1 MSKILIVEDEDA
13 IRRVLKKVL
22 SEENSKYKL
31 DEAANGE
38 EAISLIKSQHYDL
51 ILCDIKMPKKDGI
64 DVLEFVIGYDSTIPI
79 IMISGHGDLKTAVKA
94 MRLGAFDYIEK
105 PPDLNN
111 LLTSVRSALKNTSS
125 KKSKINPKKTVSK
138 YEIIGDSKEIVNVK
152 KLIEKISPT
161 NAKVLILG
169 PNGSGKELV
178 ARQIHSNSLRSDGP
192 FIEVNC
198 AAIPSELI
206 ESELFGHEKGA
217 FTGAVD
223 RKRGKLELVGRGTL
237 FLDEIG
243 DMPLKLQAKLLRV
256 LQERQFERVGGSEL
270 IPASM
275 RVIAA
280 THRQLNKMIAEQ
292 EFRADLFYRL
302 SVFPISVPSLR
313 EHREDIP
320 LLVEHFLKKG
330 RQELAVGR
338 KSITE
343 ETMEILQKYSWPG
356 NIREL
361 GNIVERSC
369 LMCQD
374 EKILP
379 SHLFFDEELQSK
391 EKGTSRLSGTIY
403 EMEKELIQQTLE
415 EFNGNKTKAADSLG
429 ISIRTLRNKLNEY
442 NEAEKE

>member
-1 MSKILIVEDEDA
+1 MSKILIVEDEDS

-22 SEENSKYKL
+22 IEENSKYKL

-64 DVLEFVIGYDSTIPI
+64 DVLEFVIGYDSKIPI

-111 LLTSVRSALKNTSS
+111 LLTSVRSALKNTSY
-125 KKSKINPKKTVSK
+125 KKSKINPKKTTSK
-138 YEIIGDSKEIVNVK
+138 YEIIGESKEIINVK

-206 ESELFGHEKGA
+206 ESELFGHIKGS
-217 FTGAVD
+217 FTSAHKD
-223 RKRGKLELVGRGTL
+223 RTGKFEAANNGTI

-243 DMPLKLQAKLLRV
+243 DMSMSAQSKVLRAI
-256 LQERQFERVGGSEL
+256 QENKIQKVGSEKD
-270 IPASM
+270 IYVDT

-280 THRQLNKMIAEQ
+280 TNKNISELISENKFREDLYHR
-292 EFRADLFYRL
+292 
-302 SVFPISVPSLR
+302 ISVIELNVPPLNNR
-313 EHREDIP
+313 KDDIP
-320 LLVEHFLKKG
+320 ILIEHFISLLSNQYENKRIFVDETGMKKM
-330 RQELAVGR
+330 
-338 KSITE
+338 KSFDW
-343 ETMEILQKYSWPG
+343 KG
-356 NIREL
+356 NVREL
-361 GNIVERSC
+361 RNVVER
-369 LMCQD
+369 LF
-374 EKILP
+374 IL
-379 SHLFFDEELQSK
+379 SENNQIS
-391 EKGTSRLSGTIY
+391 
-403 EMEKELIQQTLE
+403 EKEVAK
-415 EFNGNKTKAADSLG
+415 FSGKK
-429 ISIRTLRNKLNEY
+429 
-442 NEAEKE
+442 

>member
-22 SEENSKYKL
+22 FEENSKYKL
-31 DEAANGE
+31 DEAADGE

-111 LLTSVRSALKNTSS
+111 FLTSVRSALKNTSL
-125 KKSKINPKKTVSK
+125 KKSKINPKKTTSK
-138 YEIIGDSKEIVNVK
+138 YEIIGDSNEIVNVK

-206 ESELFGHEKGA
+206 ESELFGHIKGS
-217 FTGAVD
+217 FTSAHKD
-223 RKRGKLELVGRGTL
+223 RTGKFEAANNGTI

-243 DMPLKLQAKLLRV
+243 DMSMSAQSKVLRAI
-256 LQERQFERVGGSEL
+256 QENKIQKVGSEKD
-270 IPASM
+270 IYVDT

-280 THRQLNKMIAEQ
+280 TNKNISELISENKFREDLYHR
-292 EFRADLFYRL
+292 
-302 SVFPISVPSLR
+302 ISVIELNVPPLNDR
-313 EHREDIP
+313 KDDIP
-320 LLVEHFLKKG
+320 ILIEHFISLLSNQYENKRIFIDETGMKKM
-330 RQELAVGR
+330 
-338 KSITE
+338 KSFDW
-343 ETMEILQKYSWPG
+343 KG
-356 NIREL
+356 NVREL
-361 GNIVERSC
+361 RNVIER
-369 LMCQD
+369 LF
-374 EKILP
+374 IL
-379 SHLFFDEELQSK
+379 SENDHIS
-391 EKGTSRLSGTIY
+391 
-403 EMEKELIQQTLE
+403 EKEVVK
-415 EFNGNKTKAADSLG
+415 FSGKK
-429 ISIRTLRNKLNEY
+429 
-442 NEAEKE
+442 

>member
-1 MSKILIVEDEDA
+1 MSKILIVEDEDS

-22 SEENSKYKL
+22 IEENSKYKL
-31 DEAANGE
+31 DEAENGE

-111 LLTSVRSALKNTSS
+111 LLTSVRSALKNTFS
-125 KKSKINPKKTVSK
+125 KKSKINPKKTTSK

-206 ESELFGHEKGA
+206 ESELFGHIKGS
-217 FTGAVD
+217 FTSAHKD
-223 RKRGKLELVGRGTL
+223 RTGKFEAANNGTI

-243 DMPLKLQAKLLRV
+243 DMSMSAQSKVLRAI
-256 LQERQFERVGGSEL
+256 QENKIQKVGSEKD
-270 IPASM
+270 IYVDT

-280 THRQLNKMIAEQ
+280 TNKNISELISENKFREDLYHR
-292 EFRADLFYRL
+292 
-302 SVFPISVPSLR
+302 ISVIELNVPPLNDR
-313 EHREDIP
+313 KNDIP
-320 LLVEHFLKKG
+320 ILIEHFISLLSNQYENKRIFVDETGMKKM
-330 RQELAVGR
+330 
-338 KSITE
+338 KSYDW
-343 ETMEILQKYSWPG
+343 KG
-356 NIREL
+356 NVREL
-361 GNIVERSC
+361 RNVVER
-369 LMCQD
+369 LF
-374 EKILP
+374 IL
-379 SHLFFDEELQSK
+379 SENDQISDK
-391 EKGTSRLSGTIY
+391 EVAKFSG
-403 EMEKELIQQTLE
+403 K
-415 EFNGNKTKAADSLG
+415 K
-429 ISIRTLRNKLNEY
+429 
-442 NEAEKE
+442 

>member
-125 KKSKINPKKTVSK
+125 KKSKINHKKTISK

-206 ESELFGHEKGA
+206 ESELFGHIKGS
-217 FTGAVD
+217 FTSAHKD
-223 RKRGKLELVGRGTL
+223 RTGKFEAANNGTI

-243 DMPLKLQAKLLRV
+243 DMSMSAQSKVLRAI
-256 LQERQFERVGGSEL
+256 QENKIQKVGSEKD
-270 IPASM
+270 IYVDT

-280 THRQLNKMIAEQ
+280 TNKNISELISENKFREDLYHR
-292 EFRADLFYRL
+292 
-302 SVFPISVPSLR
+302 ISVIELNVPPLNDR
-313 EHREDIP
+313 KNDIP
-320 LLVEHFLKKG
+320 ILIEHFISLLSNQYENKRIFVDETGMKKM
-330 RQELAVGR
+330 
-338 KSITE
+338 KSYDW
-343 ETMEILQKYSWPG
+343 KG
-356 NIREL
+356 NVREL
-361 GNIVERSC
+361 RNVVER
-369 LMCQD
+369 LF
-374 EKILP
+374 IL
-379 SHLFFDEELQSK
+379 SENDQISDK
-391 EKGTSRLSGTIY
+391 EVAKFSG
-403 EMEKELIQQTLE
+403 K
-415 EFNGNKTKAADSLG
+415 K
-429 ISIRTLRNKLNEY
+429 
-442 NEAEKE
+442 

>member
-125 KKSKINPKKTVSK
+125 KKSKINPKKTTSK

-152 KLIEKISPT
+152 KLIGKISPT

-178 ARQIHSNSLRSDGP
+178 ARQIHSNSHRSDGP

-206 ESELFGHEKGA
+206 ESELFGHIKGS
-217 FTGAVD
+217 FTSAHKD
-223 RKRGKLELVGRGTL
+223 RTGKFEAANNGTL

-243 DMPLKLQAKLLRV
+243 DMSMSAQSKVLRAI
-256 LQERQFERVGGSEL
+256 QENKIQKVGSEKD
-270 IPASM
+270 IYVDT

-280 THRQLNKMIAEQ
+280 TNKNISELISENKFREDLYHR
-292 EFRADLFYRL
+292 
-302 SVFPISVPSLR
+302 ISVIELNVPPLNDR
-313 EHREDIP
+313 KNDIP
-320 LLVEHFLKKG
+320 ILIEHFISLLSNQYENKRIFVDETGMKKM
-330 RQELAVGR
+330 
-338 KSITE
+338 KSYDW
-343 ETMEILQKYSWPG
+343 KG
-356 NIREL
+356 NVREL
-361 GNIVERSC
+361 RNVVER
-369 LMCQD
+369 LF
-374 EKILP
+374 IL
-379 SHLFFDEELQSK
+379 SENDQISDKEVSK
-391 EKGTSRLSGTIY
+391 FSG
-403 EMEKELIQQTLE
+403 K
-415 EFNGNKTKAADSLG
+415 K
-429 ISIRTLRNKLNEY
+429 
-442 NEAEKE
+442 

>member
-31 DEAANGE
+31 DEAANGQ

-64 DVLEFVIGYDSTIPI
+64 DVLEFVIGYDSTIPV

-111 LLTSVRSALKNTSS
+111 LLTSVRSALKNTTS
-125 KKSKINPKKTVSK
+125 KKSNIKTKNTASK
-138 YEIIGDSKEIVNVK
+138 YEIIGDSKKIINVK
-152 KLIEKISPT
+152 NLIEKISPT

-178 ARQIHSNSLRSDGP
+178 ARQIHSNSFRSDGP

-206 ESELFGHEKGA
+206 ESELFGHIKGS
-217 FTGAVD
+217 FTSAHKD
-223 RKRGKLELVGRGTL
+223 RTGKFEAANNGTI

-243 DMPLKLQAKLLRV
+243 DMSMSAQSKVLRAI
-256 LQERQFERVGGSEL
+256 QENKIQKVGSEKD
-270 IPASM
+270 IYVDT

-280 THRQLNKMIAEQ
+280 TNKNISELISENKFREDLYHR
-292 EFRADLFYRL
+292 
-302 SVFPISVPSLR
+302 ISVIELNVPPLDDR
-313 EHREDIP
+313 KDDIP
-320 LLVEHFLKKG
+320 ILIEHFISLLSNQYENKRIFVDETGMKKM
-330 RQELAVGR
+330 
-338 KSITE
+338 KSYDW
-343 ETMEILQKYSWPG
+343 KG
-356 NIREL
+356 NVREL
-361 GNIVERSC
+361 RNVVER
-369 LMCQD
+369 LF
-374 EKILP
+374 IL
-379 SHLFFDEELQSK
+379 SDNDQISDK
-391 EKGTSRLSGTIY
+391 EVAKFSG
-403 EMEKELIQQTLE
+403 K
-415 EFNGNKTKAADSLG
+415 K
-429 ISIRTLRNKLNEY
+429 
-442 NEAEKE
+442 

>member
-31 DEAANGE
+31 DEAANGQ

-111 LLTSVRSALKNTSS
+111 LLTSVRSALKNTTS
-125 KKSKINPKKTVSK
+125 KKSNIKTKKTASK
-138 YEIIGDSKEIVNVK
+138 YEIIGDSKKIINVK
-152 KLIEKISPT
+152 NLIEKISPT

-178 ARQIHSNSLRSDGP
+178 ARQIHSNSFRSDGP

-206 ESELFGHEKGA
+206 ESELFGHIKGS
-217 FTGAVD
+217 FTSAHKD
-223 RKRGKLELVGRGTL
+223 RTGKFEAANNGTI

-243 DMPLKLQAKLLRV
+243 DMSMSAQSKVLRAI
-256 LQERQFERVGGSEL
+256 QENKIQKVGSEKD
-270 IPASM
+270 IYVDT

-280 THRQLNKMIAEQ
+280 TNKNISELISENKFREDLYHR
-292 EFRADLFYRL
+292 
-302 SVFPISVPSLR
+302 ISVIELNVPPLNDR
-313 EHREDIP
+313 KDDIP
-320 LLVEHFLKKG
+320 ILIEHFISLLSNQYENKRIFVDETGMKKM
-330 RQELAVGR
+330 
-338 KSITE
+338 KSYDW
-343 ETMEILQKYSWPG
+343 KG
-356 NIREL
+356 NVREL
-361 GNIVERSC
+361 RNVVER
-369 LMCQD
+369 LF
-374 EKILP
+374 IL
-379 SHLFFDEELQSK
+379 SDNNQISDK
-391 EKGTSRLSGTIY
+391 EVAKFSG
-403 EMEKELIQQTLE
+403 K
-415 EFNGNKTKAADSLG
+415 K
-429 ISIRTLRNKLNEY
+429 
-442 NEAEKE
+442 

>member
-64 DVLEFVIGYDSTIPI
+64 DVLEFVIGYDSKIPI

-111 LLTSVRSALKNTSS
+111 LLTSVRSALKNTSN
-125 KKSKINPKKTVSK
+125 KKSKINPKKTISK
-138 YEIIGDSKEIVNVK
+138 YEIFGDSKEIVNVK

-178 ARQIHSNSLRSDGP
+178 ARQIHLNSLRSDGP

-206 ESELFGHEKGA
+206 ESELFGHIKGS
-217 FTGAVD
+217 FTSAHKD
-223 RKRGKLELVGRGTL
+223 RTGKFEAANNGTI

-243 DMPLKLQAKLLRV
+243 DMSMSAQSKVLRAI
-256 LQERQFERVGGSEL
+256 QENKIQKVGSEKD
-270 IPASM
+270 IYVDT

-280 THRQLNKMIAEQ
+280 TNKNISELISENKFREDLYHR
-292 EFRADLFYRL
+292 
-302 SVFPISVPSLR
+302 ISVIELNVPPLNDR
-313 EHREDIP
+313 KNDIP
-320 LLVEHFLKKG
+320 ILIEYFISVLSNQYENKRIFVDETGMKKM
-330 RQELAVGR
+330 
-338 KSITE
+338 KSYDW
-343 ETMEILQKYSWPG
+343 KG
-356 NIREL
+356 NVREL
-361 GNIVERSC
+361 RNVVER
-369 LMCQD
+369 LF
-374 EKILP
+374 IL
-379 SHLFFDEELQSK
+379 SENDQISDK
-391 EKGTSRLSGTIY
+391 EVAKFSG
-403 EMEKELIQQTLE
+403 K
-415 EFNGNKTKAADSLG
+415 K
-429 ISIRTLRNKLNEY
+429 
-442 NEAEKE
+442 